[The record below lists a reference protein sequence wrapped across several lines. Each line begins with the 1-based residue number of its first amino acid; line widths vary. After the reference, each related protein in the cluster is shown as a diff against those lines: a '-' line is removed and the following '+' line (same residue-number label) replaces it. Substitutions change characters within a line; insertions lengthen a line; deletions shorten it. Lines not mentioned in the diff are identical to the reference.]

1 MAELRELWDEY
12 VKETTKEG
20 SQYKVSSSEK
30 ADSEMYQ
37 AYKEFFESYSKDYD
51 NYKKAQKELGEK
63 KAQQEILNT
72 DFSDEKY
79 ENYNNYK
86 DQREKIA
93 KALREADKDTYG
105 EMSDEE
111 LNTLI
116 DKQALSENK
125 NLKDTLQRGGLQES
139 ILKDNLKD
147 FSDKSGAESALAGL
161 NKDELAALAGSGQ
174 DLTKLLAEMSDES
187 MTLEDKLKALA
198 DKFGSAD
205 KSVISFNDALK
216 EELKTLGVSESEFE
230 EQVKQLKKLNPDLK
244 DNEKQAKSIALANIK
259 MNKGLSDLSD
269 NFDDYSKA
277 LKNNKKGS
285 AEYAK
290 ALDGMQKI
298 MGNVLNIDGEALSD
312 SFYTSAKNMELMKKA
327 AEGDIQAIEDLRQ
340 AAGNDI
346 IAHVQ
351 ADTEEAKQALK
362 DFDSVIDNINTKDLE
377 IGATVDLGDGYA
389 ALNDFIAKSGMTA
402 DQVNAY
408 LNSMGYQAEIET
420 TKSKQMVH
428 YSGVYPKLNDDGT
441 ITTIPWST
449 DVEEEVEVPSI
460 KSLNYQG
467 PAAKTVNF
475 SNTKAGKSDNKK
487 GGGGGSKKEKNKS
500 DEKADRYQEVNKKL
514 EMTSTLLSRLQD
526 QEDKLLG
533 KDLIN
538 NLNQQL
544 DKLNSEIDLTKQK
557 LKIAQGEQNEYA
569 NKLKN
574 YGIQFNADGSINQ
587 QSYVN
592 AFNAEQNR
600 YNNAYTD
607 DEAAKKRWE
616 DFKEFISNYNELIST
631 IDGLKDDIQKD
642 LDKQLEI
649 NIRKFTL
656 ELEVR
661 LDIKEASIKFNEFKR
676 KIIDELS
683 DDDIAGAVQQAF
695 DNIKSVYSSKVIE
708 ELIEKI
714 NKEISEIG
722 NPKVYG
728 DNATKL
734 LENLQEHYE
743 TLMDILIELDDYE
756 QEIIDGYVDMLDHVS
771 EEMDDQLSTY
781 EQISSIIEHD
791 MKLIQLTQGE
801 NAYDELKSYY
811 ERQTKVLNDSIDM
824 RRRDMEFFAQQMA
837 TLEEA
842 GRKDTEAWKNAE
854 EAWKQATLDWQSAI
868 EDAIEKL
875 QEKLLNA
882 INATFE
888 KINEKLTKNKGLEYL
903 DQEWELINKNADKYL
918 DSLNAAY
925 GVQQLQNKYLDA
937 INDNDSVLQQQK
949 LQDLMNNELKA
960 LREKDKLS
968 QYDLDRADLRYQIAL
983 KQIAL
988 EDAQQNK
995 SKMRL
1000 RRDSQGNYSY
1010 QYTADDDQIAKTQQE
1025 ISDLYN
1031 QLYNL
1036 DKNKYSDSLREIYD
1050 V

>member
-1 MAELRELWDEY
+1 M
-12 VKETTKEG
+12 
-20 SQYKVSSSEK
+20 
-30 ADSEMYQ
+30 
-37 AYKEFFESYSKDYD
+37 
-51 NYKKAQKELGEK
+51 
-63 KAQQEILNT
+63 
-72 DFSDEKY
+72 
-79 ENYNNYK
+79 
-86 DQREKIA
+86 
-93 KALREADKDTYG
+93 
-105 EMSDEE
+105 
-111 LNTLI
+111 
-116 DKQALSENK
+116 
-125 NLKDTLQRGGLQES
+125 
-139 ILKDNLKD
+139 
-147 FSDKSGAESALAGL
+147 
-161 NKDELAALAGSGQ
+161 
-174 DLTKLLAEMSDES
+174 
-187 MTLEDKLKALA
+187 
-198 DKFGSAD
+198 
-205 KSVISFNDALK
+205 
-216 EELKTLGVSESEFE
+216 
-230 EQVKQLKKLNPDLK
+230 
-244 DNEKQAKSIALANIK
+244 
-259 MNKGLSDLSD
+259 
-269 NFDDYSKA
+269 
-277 LKNNKKGS
+277 
-285 AEYAK
+285 
-290 ALDGMQKI
+290 
-298 MGNVLNIDGEALSD
+298 
-312 SFYTSAKNMELMKKA
+312 
-327 AEGDIQAIEDLRQ
+327 
-340 AAGNDI
+340 
-346 IAHVQ
+346 
-351 ADTEEAKQALK
+351 
-362 DFDSVIDNINTKDLE
+362 
-377 IGATVDLGDGYA
+377 
-389 ALNDFIAKSGMTA
+389 
-402 DQVNAY
+402 
-408 LNSMGYQAEIET
+408 
-420 TKSKQMVH
+420 
-428 YSGVYPKLNDDGT
+428 
-441 ITTIPWST
+441 
-449 DVEEEVEVPSI
+449 
-460 KSLNYQG
+460 
-467 PAAKTVNF
+467 
-475 SNTKAGKSDNKK
+475 
-487 GGGGGSKKEKNKS
+487 
-500 DEKADRYQEVNKKL
+500 
-514 EMTSTLLSRLQD
+514 
-526 QEDKLLG
+526 
-533 KDLIN
+533 
-538 NLNQQL
+538 
-544 DKLNSEIDLTKQK
+544 
-557 LKIAQGEQNEYA
+557 
-569 NKLKN
+569 
-574 YGIQFNADGSINQ
+574 
-587 QSYVN
+587 
-592 AFNAEQNR
+592 
-600 YNNAYTD
+600 
-607 DEAAKKRWE
+607 
-616 DFKEFISNYNELIST
+616 
-631 IDGLKDDIQKD
+631 
-642 LDKQLEI
+642 
-649 NIRKFTL
+649 
-656 ELEVR
+656 
-661 LDIKEASIKFNEFKR
+661 
-676 KIIDELS
+676 S

-824 RRRDMEFFAQQMA
+824 RRRNMEFFAQQMA

-888 KINEKLTKNKGLEYL
+888 KINEELTKNKGLEYL